1 MLFLLAMRWSETIMN
16 KSEKALP
23 TAVKAWLDEVKETVF
38 FVDRVTFGVSS
49 KALPNIE
56 YLKKHCLGDVVIQ
69 PASNRFEEAY
79 PFQITLFQPRKR
91 AIQLLSENLAGSMKI
106 LSAEIALDFIA
117 HSEGESDRIKA
128 GLLECLAPS
137 YFKSGVQLK
146 NGSAY
151 FARRGDSK
159 GDKST
164 RNLVIY
170 SDRPSKFW
178 NGVENTCCHVEWR
191 FTASALEKLGL
202 RSAEDL
208 HMFKMSK
215 FWMNH
220 LPLRKLP
227 SKTELGLLVYENS
240 KPEGRPVGE
249 RMARKITEQF
259 RNKYSKNGM
268 FILKNALLDHDYLK
282 GKLTK
287 ISMDDVFNYIKR

>member
-1 MLFLLAMRWSETIMN
+1 MTN
-16 KSEKALP
+16 TEKALP

-56 YLKKHCLGDVVIQ
+56 YLKKHCLGDVLVR
-69 PASNRFEEAY
+69 PACNRFEEAY
-79 PFQITLFQPRKR
+79 PFRITLFQPKKR
-91 AIQLLSENLAGSMKI
+91 AIELLCGNSEGAMKI
-106 LSAEIALDFIA
+106 LYAEFALDFIA
-117 HSEGESDRIKA
+117 HSDEGSDRVKA

-137 YFKSGVQLK
+137 SFRSDVQL
-146 NGSAY
+146 NEGSAY
-151 FARRGDSK
+151 FARRADLKGIKSK
-159 GDKST
+159 

-170 SDRPSKFW
+170 SDLPSKFRS
-178 NGVENTCCHVEWR
+178 GVKNHCCHVEWR
-191 FTASALEKLGL
+191 FSALALEKLGL